1 MSLEEKK
8 SLENLFVLELANNH
22 WGSLDRGLEIVSQ
35 FSKVVRYNNIK
46 AAIKLQ
52 FRDVDSFIH
61 PGHKGHDSRYIQKTL
76 ATKLSRDEFKI
87 LINTIKESGCLP
99 MATPFDEKSV
109 DFCGELEL
117 PVIKIASSDIA
128 DWPLM
133 ESVAKLN
140 KPVFISN
147 GGASEKDT
155 DDVVKFFKNRNIE
168 LGINHC
174 VSLYPSE
181 DSELELNQVDYLK
194 NRYPDHIIGLS
205 SHEYHDWHSSM
216 LISYAKGARS
226 WERHIDIEYPEGDS
240 RSVSKYCSLPA
251 QVDEWFKAFKKAEEM
266 CGSSNM
272 HAKRVITDKEIKYL
286 DELVRGVY
294 ARKDLKK
301 GYEFNSDSFEKDFF
315 MSVPLQKGQL
325 SCREVLNGEKLTT
338 DLNADS
344 PLMVDNIDHPYD
356 SDSEFIKKIK
366 NRGL

>member
-1 MSLEEKK
+1 MSEDKK
-8 SLENLFVLELANNH
+8 LLENLFVLELANNH

-35 FSKVVRYNNIK
+35 FSKVVRYNNVK

-61 PGHKGHDSRYIQKTL
+61 PNHKEHESRYIQKTL
-76 ATKLSRDEFKI
+76 ATKLSKKEFETLISVIRD
-87 LINTIKESGCLP
+87 SGCLA
-99 MATPFDEKSV
+99 MATPFDERSV

-133 ESVAKLN
+133 ERVAQLK
-140 KPVFISN
+140 KPVMVSN

-168 LGINHC
+168 VGINHC

-181 DSELELNQVDYLK
+181 DSELELNQLDYLK

-205 SHEYHDWHSSM
+205 SHEYHDWFSSM
-216 LISYAKGARS
+216 LISYGKGART
-226 WERHIDIEYPEGDS
+226 WERHIDIEYPEGDK
-240 RSVSKYCSLPA
+240 RSVSKYCSLPE
-251 QVDEWFKAFKKAEEM
+251 QVDTWFKAFKKAEEM
-266 CGSSNM
+266 SGSSTKYS
-272 HAKRVITDKEIKYL
+272 KRVITDKEIKYL

-294 ARKDLKK
+294 ARNDLKK
-301 GYEFNSDSFEKDFF
+301 GYIFSKESFKKDFF

-325 SCREVLNGEKLTT
+325 SCREILNGEKLTT
-338 DLNADS
+338 DIEKDK
-344 PLMVDNIDHPYD
+344 PLMIDDIDHPYD
-356 SDSEFIKKIK
+356 DKSSFIEKIKK
-366 NRGL
+366 RGL

>member
-1 MSLEEKK
+1 MSEDKK
-8 SLENLFVLELANNH
+8 LLENLFVLELANNH

-35 FSKVVRYNNIK
+35 FSKVVRYNNVK

-61 PGHKGHDSRYIQKTL
+61 PNHKEHESRYIQKTL
-76 ATKLSRDEFKI
+76 ATKLSKKEFETLIGVIRD
-87 LINTIKESGCLP
+87 SGCLA
-99 MATPFDEKSV
+99 MATPFDERSV

-133 ESVAKLN
+133 ERVAQLK
-140 KPVFISN
+140 KPVMVSN

-168 LGINHC
+168 VGINHC

-181 DSELELNQVDYLK
+181 DSDLELNQLDYLK

-205 SHEYHDWHSSM
+205 SHEYHDWFSSM
-216 LISYAKGARS
+216 LISYGKGART
-226 WERHIDIEYPEGDS
+226 WERHIDIEYPEGDK
-240 RSVSKYCSLPA
+240 RSVSKYCSLPE
-251 QVDEWFKAFKKAEEM
+251 QVDTWFKAFKKAEEM
-266 CGSSNM
+266 SGSSTKYS
-272 HAKRVITDKEIKYL
+272 KRVITDKEIKYL

-294 ARKDLKK
+294 ARNDLKK
-301 GYEFNSDSFEKDFF
+301 GYIFSKESFKKDFF

-325 SCREVLNGEKLTT
+325 SCREILNGEKLTT
-338 DLNADS
+338 DIEKDK
-344 PLMVDNIDHPYD
+344 PLMIDDIDHPYD
-356 SDSEFIKKIK
+356 DKSSFIEKIKK
-366 NRGL
+366 RGL

>member
-1 MSLEEKK
+1 MSEDKK
-8 SLENLFVLELANNH
+8 LLENLFVLELANNH
-22 WGSLDRGLEIVSQ
+22 WGSFERGLDIVSQ

-61 PGHKGHDSRYIQKTL
+61 PNHKDHESRYIQKTL
-76 ATKLSRDEFKI
+76 ATKLSKKEFET
-87 LINTIKESGCLP
+87 LVEAIKDSGCLP

-133 ESVAKLN
+133 ERVAQLE
-140 KPVFISN
+140 KPVMISN

-181 DSELELNQVDYLK
+181 DSELELNQIDYLK

-205 SHEYHDWHSSM
+205 SHEYHDWFSSM
-216 LISYAKGARS
+216 LISYGKGART
-226 WERHIDIEYPEGDS
+226 WERHIDIEYPEGDK
-240 RSVSKYCSLPA
+240 RSVSKYCSLPE
-251 QVDEWFKAFKKAEEM
+251 QIDTWFKAFKKAEEM
-266 CGSSNM
+266 CGSSSKDS
-272 HAKRVITDKEIKYL
+272 KRIITEKETKYL

-294 ARKDLKK
+294 AKHDISE
-301 GYEFNSDSFEKDFF
+301 GYTFNKESFDKDFF

-325 SCREVLNGEKLTT
+325 SCREILNGEKLTT
-338 DLNADS
+338 DIKAS
-344 PLMVDNIDHPYD
+344 EPLMINDIDHPYEED
-356 SDSEFIKKIK
+356 SDFVNNIKD
-366 NRGL
+366 RGL

>member
-1 MSLEEKK
+1 MSEDKK
-8 SLENLFVLELANNH
+8 LLENLFVLELANNH
-22 WGSLDRGLEIVSQ
+22 WGSLERGLDIVSQ

-61 PGHKGHDSRYIQKTL
+61 PKHKDHESRYIQKTL
-76 ATKLSRDEFKI
+76 ATKLSKKEFET
-87 LINTIKESGCLP
+87 LIAAIKDSGCLP

-133 ESVAKLN
+133 ERVAQLE
-140 KPVFISN
+140 KPVMISN

-181 DSELELNQVDYLK
+181 DFELELNQIDYLK

-205 SHEYHDWHSSM
+205 SHEYHDWFSSM
-216 LISYAKGARS
+216 LISYGKGART
-226 WERHIDIEYPEGDS
+226 WERHIDIEYPEGDK
-240 RSVSKYCSLPA
+240 RSVSKYCSLPD
-251 QVDEWFKAFKKAEEM
+251 QVDTWFKAFKKAEEM
-266 CGSSNM
+266 CGSSSKDS
-272 HAKRVITDKEIKYL
+272 KRVITDKEIKYL

-294 ARKDLKK
+294 AKHDLSE
-301 GYEFNSDSFEKDFF
+301 GYTFNKESFDKDFF
-315 MSVPLQKGQL
+315 MSIPLQKGQL
-325 SCREVLNGEKLTT
+325 SCREILNGEKLTK
-338 DLNADS
+338 DIKASD
-344 PLMVDNIDHPYD
+344 PLMINDIDHPYEKD
-356 SDSEFIKKIK
+356 SDFVNKIK
-366 NRGL
+366 DRGL